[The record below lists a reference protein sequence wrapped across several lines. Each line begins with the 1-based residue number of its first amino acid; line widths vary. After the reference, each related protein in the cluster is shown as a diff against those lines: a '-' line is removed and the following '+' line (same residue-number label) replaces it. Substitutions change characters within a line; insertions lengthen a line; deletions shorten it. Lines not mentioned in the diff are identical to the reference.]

1 MPLRCSS
8 VLSAIFVLIAVAT
21 SLRPVD
27 AATLAGL
34 AG

>member
-1 MPLRCSS
+1 MLESPSPRGGGTLT
-8 VLSAIFVLIAVAT
+8 AAAT